1 MTERDRKEAGQ
12 ATDEARKA
20 DQARPE
26 KDKDAVAATTHRDN
40 VNPLAYSKESARKPG
55 DITVHSV
62 NEPGPGAPKA
72 FKVPEDHT
80 ETTPEALERAYP
92 DGYRGHEEVD
102 LGGMNHPALKPEDVD
117 DDFDIDHIND
127 PDELEDELDQA
138 KEEGDFKSMHRR
150 RQPSHSKKK

>member
-1 MTERDRKEAGQ
+1 MTDRDKKKDFGR

-20 DQARPE
+20 DAAKPE
-26 KDKDAVAATTHRDN
+26 SEKDAVAANPHRDN
-40 VNPLAYSKESARKPG
+40 TNPLAYSRESARKVG

-72 FKVPEDHT
+72 FKVPEGHT
-80 ETTPEALERAYP
+80 ATTPESLERAYP

-117 DDFDIDHIND
+117 GDGIIDTDD
-127 PDELEDELDQA
+127 PDELEDELEQA
-138 KEEGDFKSMHRR
+138 KEEGDFKPLHRS
-150 RQPSHSKKK
+150 RQSSHSKKK